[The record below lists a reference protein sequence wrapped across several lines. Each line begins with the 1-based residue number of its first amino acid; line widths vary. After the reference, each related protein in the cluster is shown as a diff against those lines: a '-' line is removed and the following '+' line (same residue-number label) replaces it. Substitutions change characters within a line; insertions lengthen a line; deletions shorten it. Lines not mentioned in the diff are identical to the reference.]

1 MSKRFVIGLMLVL
14 SGLGLLTPP
23 VWMLCSPFLAYAVG
37 ASGSGLT
44 AWLAAVLCGM
54 TLLVFGV
61 RRLIPAR
68 VLTRRT

>member
-1 MSKRFVIGLMLVL
+1 MSKRFVIGLVMML

-23 VWMLCSPFLAYAVG
+23 LWMLFSPFLAYAVE
-37 ASGSGLT
+37 ATSTGLT
-44 AWLAAVLCGM
+44 AWLAAVLGGL

-68 VLTRRT
+68 I